1 MIREC
6 EQVDVGVR
14 CPGSV
19 GTSEGIRWTGGESQ
33 VRKVPEKCMVSP
45 GEVRSG
51 CTEAV

>member
-14 CPGSV
+14 SPGSV

-33 VRKVPEKCMVSP
+33 VWKVPEKCL